1 MLIVHTGDLHLGV
14 ANYAPINP
22 ATGLS
27 MRIDDFFTAF
37 DEAVGYAVSNKAD
50 LFLLCGDTFKDPTPN
65 PTILKMFASRLSR
78 LAEAQIKTVIV
89 AGNHDAAKEGR
100 AAPPEP
106 FIELK
111 VPNVSFFSK
120 PDFLDL
126 ECLSGETV
134 RVFAIPYRHPVKLA
148 SDKKKGKTELD
159 RGVLVQTFREQLEK
173 EVQIFSR
180 AGKKDADAG
189 ILVGH
194 LSIEGA
200 IAGSERIWQA
210 GEEFSILPST
220 FDTDTFDYIALG
232 HVHKH
237 QAIKF
242 KTPIVYCGSIERVDL
257 SEAGE
262 NKGFICVEVKNG
274 TAHWKFIKV
283 SGRPMHDIQVD
294 CRNAQNPVNEV
305 KAAIG
310 ENTLKDSILRLQIV
324 IEDVLAQTQRDEIAN
339 LTKDAFW
346 QQLLYQKLARE
357 KKATTGAFAGTLE
370 PSQALTKYLK
380 GIKIN
385 DDYRTLALKLGQQI
399 IDETLAEAE
408 S

>member
-1 MLIVHTGDLHLGV
+1 MLVVHTGDLHLGI

-22 ATGLS
+22 TTGLS
-27 MRIDDFFTAF
+27 MRIEDFFNAF
-37 DEAVGYAVSNKAD
+37 DKAVEYAIDNKAD

-78 LAEAQIKTVIV
+78 LAEAQIKTVII

-111 VPNVSFFSK
+111 VPNVSFFAK
-120 PDFLDL
+120 PDFVDL
-126 ECLSGETV
+126 ECRSGEKA

-148 SDKKKGKTELD
+148 SDKKKGKTELQRD
-159 RGVLVQTFREQLEK
+159 VLVQTFREQVAK
-173 EVQIFSR
+173 EIEIFSR

-200 IAGSERIWQA
+200 IAGSERIWQT
-210 GEEFSILPST
+210 GEEFSILPSIL
-220 FDTDTFDYIALG
+220 DSETFDYIALG

-237 QAIKF
+237 QSIKF

-257 SEAGE
+257 SEADE
-262 NKGFICVEVKNG
+262 NKGFISVEVKNG
-274 TAHWKFIKV
+274 TAQWKFIKV
-283 SGRPMHDIQVD
+283 PGRPMHDIHVD
-294 CRNAQNPVNEV
+294 CRNTQNPVAEV

-310 ENTLKDSILRLQIV
+310 ENMVKDSILRLQIV
-324 IEDVLAQTQRDEIAN
+324 IEDALTQTQRDEIAS
-339 LTKDAFW
+339 LTKEAFW

-385 DDYRTLALKLGQQI
+385 DDDRTLALKLGQQI
-399 IDETLAEAE
+399 IDETLAEVE